1 LLLQIIPDEFVKRFK
16 GEIPREITLET
27 KNRRTYII
35 GVAKHQEKLF
45 LAAGWGKFVDSFG
58 LQMGDTVI
66 CRYNGNSKFS
76 VIIFDKL
83 GCENALSVVVD
94 PFLATVQERHINA
107 TETVNRSNIHPL
119 STQVQPPVE
128 SMNTSHVVPQPM
140 EMQPSTHR
148 VNGPPMESPPTKRQR
163 CVQMDKSCQGNMA
176 PINNFFSKS
185 SGLMVSVDYRY
196 IFPCKS
202 FSSFFTYI

>member
-1 LLLQIIPDEFVKRFK
+1 LLLQIIPEEFVKRFK

-27 KNRRTYII
+27 KNHRIYII
-35 GVAKHQEKLF
+35 GVTKHHEKLV
-45 LAAGWGKFVDSFG
+45 LAVGWGKFVETFG
-58 LQMGDTVI
+58 LQMGDTII
-66 CRYNGNSKFS
+66 CRYIGNSKFS

-94 PFLATVQERHINA
+94 PFLATVRERHIDA

-119 STQVQPPVE
+119 SAQVQPPVE
-128 SMNTSHVVPQPM
+128 SMNTSHALPQPM

-163 CVQMDKSCQGNMA
+163 RVQLDKSCQGNMA
-176 PINNFFSKS
+176 QINNFFSES
-185 SGLMVSVDYRY
+185 SGISFDYRY
-196 IFPCKS
+196 IFHCKL
-202 FSSFFTYI
+202 FSSFCNYI